1 MFEILLIV
9 IGVFAGFLS
18 GLLGIGGGLVF
29 IPILFYMFTSQG
41 VANPAV
47 YAVATS
53 LFCVI
58 LVSASSTIK
67 HIQQKNFSLK
77 ESAWIGGFGAIG
89 TYFGKQ
95 ITTSDQ
101 FSEKEFAVIFA
112 GILLYTAY
120 SFLKSPKKNVGHSK
134 PPIEVKW
141 SSGLLVGGLGGFVA
155 ALTGLGGGIV
165 MVPMLNFIYHKPFN
179 QVVSLSSAAIFIISI
194 AAVVQ
199 YSFSS
204 LTSTAISSVN
214 LGYVD
219 FGVGLPLAV
228 GGMLGAGQGAKY
240 AMTVNKALLKRIFAG
255 LAIFEAIRLLAAHLL
270 DL

>member
-29 IPILFYMFTSQG
+29 TPILFYMFTSQG
-41 VANPAV
+41 VANPVV

-58 LVSASSTIK
+58 LVSASSTFK
-67 HIQQKNFSLK
+67 HIQQQNFSLK
-77 ESAWIGGFGAIG
+77 ESAWIGAFGAFG

-95 ITTSDQ
+95 ITTSEH
-101 FSEKEFAVIFA
+101 FSEKEFAIIFS

-120 SFLKSPKKNVGHSK
+120 SFLKPPKKDAESNK
-134 PPIEVKW
+134 PSVDVKW
-141 SSGLLVGGLGGFVA
+141 NSGLLVGGLGGFVA

-165 MVPMLNFIYHKPFN
+165 MVPMLNFYYHKPFN
-179 QVVSLSSAAIFIISI
+179 QVVSLSSAAIFVISI
-194 AAVVQ
+194 AAVLQ

-204 LTSTAISSVN
+204 LSGTAISTVN

-219 FGVGLPLAV
+219 FGVGLPLAI

-240 AMTVNKALLKRIFAG
+240 SMIVNKVLLKRIFAG
-255 LAIFEAIRLLAAHLL
+255 LAVLEALRLLVEHLFGL
-270 DL
+270 